1 MASVVSTRSRLTPGF
16 VAALLVAVCFMAPLL
31 VGFAGTVWQ
40 AAGGEGAFEHVRTLL
55 ADPRLSS
62 ALALTLF
69 TGGLASLLVAMLT
82 IIVLVST
89 HGTWAW
95 RALMT
100 CVPPLLAVPHAAL
113 AVGIAFLL
121 APSGWIMR
129 WVSPW
134 LTGFERPPVDWTV
147 PDAHGLSLVIGLVV
161 KETPFLLLA
170 AAAQL
175 RSLDVDASLRIGRT
189 LGYSPAR
196 CWSRLI
202 LPRLWPRVRLTFLVI
217 VAFNFAV
224 VDMAI
229 LLGPGHPPTLAV
241 WLVQLVADPATRT
254 LASVG
259 ALMLAILVAL
269 ACLAVLLAEE
279 ISGRAAVWRRRSGHR
294 GHGFALARQG
304 GQIIAGVITLTGVLS
319 LVVLPIWSVASRWR
333 FPQAWPSKWTLDHW
347 SRRLDTVIE
356 PTLTTLSFAVVTA
369 VLAIVAGIV
378 WLEAERRGRV
388 PRLDGVWYLP
398 LLIPQTALLFG
409 WQVAALRADVD
420 GSWGVVLHAHWVY
433 ALPYVV
439 LILATAWRELDPR
452 WEHAAATLGA
462 GYWRI
467 LWRVRLPLLAGPV
480 AQASAVAAS
489 VSVAQYLPTLLLGA
503 GRQATLATELIA
515 GQGGMDRRSMATL
528 AVLQALL
535 PLLAFVL
542 ALRWQGARRSRQ
554 TNVIAVP

>member
-1 MASVVSTRSRLTPGF
+1 MVSVVPNRLRPTSGLAAACVVALCF
-16 VAALLVAVCFMAPLL
+16 VAPLL
-31 VGFAGTVWQ
+31 VGSIGTVWQ
-40 AAGGEGAFEHVRTLL
+40 AMAGDGASAQIRALL
-55 ADPRLSS
+55 LDPRLKS
-62 ALALTLF
+62 ALSLTLF
-69 TGGLASLLVAMLT
+69 TGGIASLLVAVLT
-82 IIVLVST
+82 VIVLVST
-89 HGTWAW
+89 HGTRAW
-95 RALMT
+95 RALMA

-134 LTGFERPPVDWTV
+134 LTGLERPPLAWTV
-147 PDAHGLSLVIGLVV
+147 PDAWGVSLVIGLVI
-161 KETPFLLLA
+161 KETPFLVLA

-175 RSLDVDASLRIGRT
+175 RSLDVEASLRIGRT

-241 WLVQLVADPATRT
+241 WLVQLVADPASRDI
-254 LASVG
+254 ASTG
-259 ALMLAILVAL
+259 ALMLAALVAV
-269 ACLAVLLAEE
+269 ACLVVLLGEALC
-279 ISGRAAVWRRRSGHR
+279 GRVAAVRRRSGNR
-294 GHGFALARQG
+294 GHGFTLARSL
-304 GQIIAGVITLTGVLS
+304 GQVIAGVVTLTGVLS
-319 LVVLPIWSVASRWR
+319 LLVLPLWSLASRWR
-333 FPQAWPSKWTLDHW
+333 FPEAWPSDWTLLHW

-356 PTLTTLSFAVVTA
+356 PTLATLSLAIVTA
-369 VLAIVAGIV
+369 VLAVIAGIV
-378 WLEAERRGRV
+378 WLEAERHGRV
-388 PRLDGVWYLP
+388 PRLDGLWYLP

-420 GSWGVVLHAHWVY
+420 GTWGVVLHAHWVY

-462 GYWRI
+462 GYWSV
-467 LWRVRLPLLAGPV
+467 LWRVRLPLLAGPL
-480 AQASAVAAS
+480 AQAAAVAVS

-503 GRQATLATELIA
+503 GRQATLATELVA

-535 PLLAFVL
+535 PMLAFII
-542 ALRWQGARRSRQ
+542 ALRWQGARSDRAAP
-554 TNVIAVP
+554 VVP